1 MFYIILIIVIILFL
15 AVVSTNKRGY
25 IEQINDVKY
34 KQIRPNCPQL
44 NDKEIC
50 DSTPGCF
57 YAEHGCINNYR
68 ELQEPKKSWENG
80 DFMIVY

>member
-1 MFYIILIIVIILFL
+1 MDIILLLIIILLL
-15 AVVSTNKRGY
+15 AALFTNN
-25 IEQINDVKY
+25 IDTFESINKVKY
-34 KQIRPNCPQL
+34 EQSRPNCPQL

-50 DSTPGCF
+50 SATPGCF
-57 YAEHGCINNYR
+57 ASEFGCINNYR